1 MKKSILQ
8 FSSSTIAL
16 TILALSIFACSS
28 SDSPDHKQSDPLRI
42 SVLPDQNPEQLNKR
56 YKPLFDY
63 ISSTTGLTYVLTIPK
78 TYQQIVDDLKNN
90 KTDFAYLG
98 GYTFTLSHI
107 NGLTQ
112 PLVMRDIDLEFTSS
126 LIVHAKSTATKITD
140 LDQKSFAFGSKLSTS
155 GHLMP
160 RYYLQEKGIIPE
172 KFFSSIKYSGAHDK
186 TAFMVRDRVVSAGI
200 MNSQVLK
207 KMLTDGRLTKQDIKI
222 LWQTPPHPNYVWA
235 VSSRVSDTIK
245 NKLKKAML
253 QLVYS
258 NPEHKIILD
267 GLSARAFFPA
277 SPQDFSILR
286 SIINDSQKN

>member
-1 MKKSILQ
+1 M
-8 FSSSTIAL
+8 
-16 TILALSIFACSS
+16 
-28 SDSPDHKQSDPLRI
+28 
-42 SVLPDQNPEQLNKR
+42 
-56 YKPLFDY
+56 FDY